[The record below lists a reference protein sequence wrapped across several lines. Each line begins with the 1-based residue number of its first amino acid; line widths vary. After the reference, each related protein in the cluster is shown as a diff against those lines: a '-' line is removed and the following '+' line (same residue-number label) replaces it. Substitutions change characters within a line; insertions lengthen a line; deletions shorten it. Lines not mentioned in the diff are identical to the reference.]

1 MIVACSPRP
10 TKNELAVAL
19 EAYRIAF
26 NFHSNSLLACHSRPA
41 ALQPLLSNPNHWNSL
56 HFPLQRSPRICIFVD
71 THSSEKPNCFK
82 RSVKYSTGPPASVC
96 LQPTDHAFV
105 FATVYGRFLVTA
117 SAALFALLY

>member
-1 MIVACSPRP
+1 M
-10 TKNELAVAL
+10 
-19 EAYRIAF
+19 
-26 NFHSNSLLACHSRPA
+26 
-41 ALQPLLSNPNHWNSL
+41 
-56 HFPLQRSPRICIFVD
+56 FVD